1 MAPWT
6 IWFKTADA
14 DHWQPLEPFRSLPTG
29 HYRLAVRLPV
39 ACKRLQWRWKFFP
52 TSGRVQNHDF
62 QGCTNQ
68 EGLISLLDLHT
79 VQAGT
84 WQLTAQPDLFDHL
97 CGETWRI
104 QFQFQ
109 IIAQMAQV
117 APPHP
122 VVTVPKLESDKE
134 AEDIAENNAIVPH
147 PPQTAVPEAAIK
159 QSSVTEWEKTE
170 AVPRPDQ
177 KSPSRISPFRTVNY
191 ALELIYPELEN
202 PIQVD
207 ITVMLDDSRKPTKLD
222 LPDPRRMVG
231 SLYRQSRS
239 AKSPLPPKLP
249 RLRWKD
255 RLFLF
260 FRGKLN

>member
-1 MAPWT
+1 MEPWT
-6 IWFKTADA
+6 IWFKVADG
-14 DHWQPLEPFRSLPTG
+14 DRWQPLEPFRSLPLG

-39 ACKRLQWRWKFFP
+39 AFKHLQWRWKFFS
-52 TSGRVQNHDF
+52 TSGRVENHNF
-62 QGCTNQ
+62 QGRTNQ

-79 VQAGT
+79 VQSGT

-97 CGETWRI
+97 CGENWRI

-109 IIAQMAQV
+109 IIAQISQI

-122 VVTVPKLESDKE
+122 VVTVPKIEFETNAK
-134 AEDIAENNAIVPH
+134 AENVTENNAMVPH
-147 PPQTAVPEAAIK
+147 ALQTKNLEKAILQRSASQCAQGATTESAEPEVFPPIRHKNSGT
-159 QSSVTEWEKTE
+159 
-170 AVPRPDQ
+170 
-177 KSPSRISPFRTVNY
+177 ISPFRSVNY

-207 ITVMLDDSRKPTKLD
+207 ITVMLDESRKPSKLD

-239 AKSPLPPKLP
+239 TKSPLPPKLP
-249 RLRWKD
+249 RLH
-255 RLFLF
+255 
-260 FRGKLN
+260 